1 VTYAELA
8 ERYGVPLCQ
17 GECAV
22 KGHEKGFVARGG
34 VHWRERRV
42 TRLGLYRFLLLV
54 AEVEFAR
61 VSTLLIRPG
70 MGAWMRV
77 QYPYALHM
85 WAQKTAV
92 NDLRVRFPR
101 SFSSTRRA
109 LVRARMR
116 DYAARGLPKPPE
128 WERIHR
134 WAAPE

>member
-1 VTYAELA
+1 MTYAELA
-8 ERYGVPLCQ
+8 ERYEVALCQ
-17 GECAV
+17 GECAER
-22 KGHEKGFVARGG
+22 GHEKGFVARGG
-34 VHWRERRV
+34 VHWRERHV

-54 AEVEFAR
+54 GELVGALHVRAELDAR
-61 VSTLLIRPG
+61 GL
-70 MGAWMRV
+70 AWMKV
-77 QYPYALHM
+77 AYPYALHM
-85 WAQKTAV
+85 WAQKAAL